1 MWEKLE
7 NFEIRKIVL
16 IFLFQGQSGTQSLN
30 LIPSSSSISN
40 IIQPIQ
46 QTQVIHNV
54 QSGQTSMPTKKKKKK
69 KSPKEKKPRPKAG
82 EIRLKFALD
91 GSMLFVCPECQV
103 AYPEK

>member
-1 MWEKLE
+1 
-7 NFEIRKIVL
+7 
-16 IFLFQGQSGTQSLN
+16 LN
-30 LIPSSSSISN
+30 LIPSTSSIAN

-46 QTQVIHNV
+46 QNIQTNQPNIQVTTQQQQNTAP
-54 QSGQTSMPTKKKKKK
+54 SAGNTTTTTSNPTTTKKKKKK
-69 KSPKEKKPRPKAG
+69 KAPKEKKPRPKAG

>member
-1 MWEKLE
+1 M
-7 NFEIRKIVL
+7 
-16 IFLFQGQSGTQSLN
+16 N
-30 LIPSSSSISN
+30 LIPTTSSIAN

-46 QTQVIHNV
+46 QNIPNQPNIQIPTQPLQNAVPTI
-54 QSGQTSMPTKKKKKK
+54 GTATTTSNPTSTKKKKKK
-69 KSPKEKKPRPKAG
+69 KAPKEKKPRPKAG

>member
-1 MWEKLE
+1 MKNNRLSQDSQS
-7 NFEIRKIVL
+7 
-16 IFLFQGQSGTQSLN
+16 FQGQPSQSLN
-30 LIPSSSSISN
+30 LIPSTSSISN

-46 QTQVIHNV
+46 QTQAVIHNIQSTQQTTAPV
-54 QSGQTSMPTKKKKKK
+54 QKKKKKK

>member
-1 MWEKLE
+1 M
-7 NFEIRKIVL
+7 
-16 IFLFQGQSGTQSLN
+16 N
-30 LIPSSSSISN
+30 LIPTSSSIAN

-46 QTQVIHNV
+46 QNIQTN
-54 QSGQTSMPTKKKKKK
+54 QSNIQIPSQPQQNTAPMTGNATTTSNPTSTKKKKKK
-69 KSPKEKKPRPKAG
+69 KAPKEKKPRPKAG

>member
-1 MWEKLE
+1 MKHL
-7 NFEIRKIVL
+7 L
-16 IFLFQGQSGTQSLN
+16 QGQTSQGLN
-30 LIPSSSSISN
+30 LIPSTSSIAN

-46 QTQVIHNV
+46 QTQTIIHNV
-54 QSGQTSMPTKKKKKK
+54 QSAQPTATVPKKKKKK
-69 KSPKEKKPRPKAG
+69 KAPKEKKPRPKAG

>member
-1 MWEKLE
+1 
-7 NFEIRKIVL
+7 
-16 IFLFQGQSGTQSLN
+16 
-30 LIPSSSSISN
+30 LIPSTNIAN

-46 QTQVIHNV
+46 QQIPSQVNL
-54 QSGQTSMPTKKKKKK
+54 QSSIQQQTSTTNTTTTSNSTSTKKKKKK
-69 KSPKEKKPRPKAG
+69 KTPKEKKPKPKAG

>member
-1 MWEKLE
+1 M
-7 NFEIRKIVL
+7 
-16 IFLFQGQSGTQSLN
+16 N
-30 LIPSSSSISN
+30 LLPSTSIAN

-46 QTQVIHNV
+46 QTQAVIHNV
-54 QSGQTSMPTKKKKKK
+54 QLNQPSGATTTKKKKKK
-69 KSPKEKKPRPKAG
+69 KAPKEKKPRPKAG